1 MAESG
6 QQGAFD
12 VLLGESRD
20 LVSGRL
26 AVAVSGMLE
35 KAPDALDA
43 LIMGTQAAE
52 PRKLYQDVRK
62 LFPSARGKLET
73 AFQKFYLTEFR
84 NRITLVR
91 DPAHTFPEQMAS
103 LKLVGDAD
111 LEETLA
117 FKEMAGKQRRHCE
130 EELAA
135 LDQRVGVLLGDAN
148 LNVDMNPFSP
158 QAVCDAWQQACR
170 EVSGDIKA
178 RGVLLKLFDDHVV
191 DELRSI
197 YKDVNALLVKNSILP
212 KIRYGVSKS
221 VEGKRSAAQEK
232 EAGRE
237 QKEAPA
243 EAETNVF
250 AVLQSLA
257 ASGALPGIGA
267 GPQLAPG
274 QVPLSGTELLASLT
288 QLQQSMQTM
297 LAAGGAAG
305 AGAAGAAGDGTTN
318 VLHELKSSVGASM
331 GQMDALTLDVVAML
345 FDQLFDD
352 PKIPIGLKGLIGRLQ
367 IPMLKVAIA
376 DKSFFSKKTH
386 PARLAL
392 DRFGEIALR
401 LPPDFDARSP
411 LFVTLEEIVQQ
422 LLDGFREDL
431 SIFTRVEEQL
441 RSVIEQDEK
450 RIEAES
456 RALAE
461 RAAQAESLAVAKTAA
476 EDEVRARAQAH
487 KLPGFVLE
495 FLVEH
500 WLKLLL
506 LIHAKAG
513 SGSAG
518 WKNALSVLDQLVW
531 SVEPKATPEERRTL
545 AAAVPALVRNINAG
559 LNALGVEEPS
569 RTGFFGALMN
579 VHTEILNAKAGPAAP
594 AAPAGA
600 PASLNFTA
608 QVTVRNPYGGGQV
621 EVSGVDAAA
630 APENLVVGTWVEFR
644 PKGEGKEK
652 RVAKVLFVTPKR
664 TRYVFSDRKGEN
676 MVELTRSELV
686 RQLRTGELVRL
697 AEEPEPPLFDR
708 IMGGLMQKLK
718 APAGSKSGS
727 GTNKAEPA
735 RIGT

>member
-1 MAESG
+1 MAGTE

-26 AVAVSGMLE
+26 SAAVSGMLE

-43 LIMGTQAAE
+43 LIMATQAAE
-52 PRKLYQDVRK
+52 PRKLYQDVRR

-103 LKLVGDAD
+103 LKLVGDDD

-232 EAGRE
+232 EAGKE
-237 QKEAPA
+237 QKEIPA

-274 QVPLSGTELLASLT
+274 QVALSGAELLSSLT
-288 QLQQSMQTM
+288 QLQQTLVAAGGA
-297 LAAGGAAG
+297 LAAGGVQ
-305 AGAAGAAGDGTTN
+305 AAGAAAADGTTN
-318 VLHELKSSVGASM
+318 VLHELRASSVGASM

-376 DKSFFSKKTH
+376 DKGFFSKKTH

-411 LFVTLEEIVQQ
+411 FFAQLEEIVQQ
-422 LLDGFREDL
+422 LLDGFRDDL
-431 SIFTRVEEQL
+431 GIFTRVEEQL
-441 RSVIEQDEK
+441 RSVIEQDER

-456 RALAE
+456 RSLAE

-559 LNALGVEEPS
+559 LNALGVDEPS
-569 RTGFFGALMN
+569 RSGFFGALMN
-579 VHTEILNAKAGPAAP
+579 VHTEILNAKVAP
-594 AAPAGA
+594 AAPAGVPE

-676 MVELTRSELV
+676 MVELTRNELV

-697 AEEPEPPLFDR
+697 AEEPEEPLFDR
-708 IMGGLMQKLK
+708 IMGAMMKKLK
-718 APAGSKSGS
+718 TPVPA
-727 GTNKAEPA
+727 
-735 RIGT
+735 